1 MTESNNQLDSESET
15 LRYTGSRLQQPEAAE
30 AKPVDDA
37 GGMDIEMNSEE
48 RDLRE
53 NILAKA
59 PLRLYCWVQRNRDRR
74 TERSDVGLGTSA
86 KHDSGR
92 ILFYSM

>member
-37 GGMDIEMNSEE
+37 GGVDIEMNSEE

-53 NILAKA
+53 N
-59 PLRLYCWVQRNRDRR
+59 
-74 TERSDVGLGTSA
+74 
-86 KHDSGR
+86 
-92 ILFYSM
+92 M